1 MAANLDPPSSAE
13 FAALPAMMPLLSI
26 TSPATIRKC
35 ASLTL
40 LDSDVFI
47 CSYPKSGTT
56 WMQHIVLSLLVLRHN
71 VGDDDPGTTTTTTNQ
86 SQQTSFAHVS
96 EFAPFFEIDAH
107 WQDTEEGDGLISWI
121 RQNHQ
126 SLGRRVFNTHLRF
139 SMLPKKMRSTTGE
152 SSSTT
157 KFIYMMRSPLDVCV
171 SFYHHLSNQ
180 VEGGFTG
187 SFEQFFDE
195 WLDGTLPYGSW
206 IDHIR
211 SYEDA
216 VLALSSST
224 CIATAGSTSSSSL
237 SSSSVKLADGRHLL
251 FISYEQMLDDLDG
264 VVQTLIEFLHLP
276 DVSDEQRAALLP
288 TFSFAAMKADIDRFQ
303 PQSVH
308 WQNNN
313 FCFLR
318 KGIVGD
324 YQEFITEAQRA
335 RFLDRLE
342 QSGLQRMGE
351 TCFHQQLREIT
362 QSYTTTLSVE
372 KKES

>member
-1 MAANLDPPSSAE
+1 MAANVDPPSSAE
-13 FAALPAMMPLLSI
+13 FAALLPAMMPLLSI

-56 WMQHIVLSLLVLRHN
+56 WMQHIVLSLLLLRHN
-71 VGDDDPGTTTTTTNQ
+71 VDDHPGTTTTTTTTNQ
-86 SQQTSFAHVS
+86 SQTSFAHVS
-96 EFAPFFEIDAH
+96 ELAPFFEIDAH
-107 WQDTEEGDGLISWI
+107 WQEEEGDDLISWI

-139 SMLPKKMRSTTGE
+139 SMLPKKMRSQEGTTGE

-206 IDHIR
+206 IDHMR

-216 VLALSSST
+216 LALSSSSF
-224 CIATAGSTSSSSL
+224 ATAGSSS

-251 FISYEQMLDDLDG
+251 FVSYEQMLDDLDG
-264 VVQTLIEFLHLP
+264 VVQTLIEFLHLH

-303 PQSVH
+303 PKSVH

-324 YQEFITEAQRA
+324 YQEVITEAQRA

-342 QSGLQRMGE
+342 QSGLQRMGK
-351 TCFHQQLREIT
+351 TYFHQQLREIT